1 MNLTPQQIQRLES
14 APVGRLATAGLDA
27 APHLIPV
34 CFALDCTPAAD
45 CRIYSVLDRKP
56 KRAALT
62 RLRRVRN
69 LLQNPQAALLID
81 HYNADWSQLWY
92 LLLTGPAELL
102 TDPADP
108 EHLDAIQLLQQK
120 YPQYRTMDI
129 AANPVIR
136 LTVERAV
143 SWDAAG

>member
-14 APVGRLATAGLDA
+14 ASVGRLATAGLDA

-34 CFALDCTPAAD
+34 CFALDYTPAAG
-45 CRIYSVLDRKP
+45 CRIYSVLDWKP

-92 LLLTGPAELL
+92 LLLTGPAQLL
-102 TDPADP
+102 TEPADP
-108 EHLDAIQLLQQK
+108 ERLDAIQLLQQK

>member
-1 MNLTPQQIQRLES
+1 MNLTPQQIQRLQS
-14 APVGRLATAGLDA
+14 APVGRLATAGTDA
-27 APHLIPV
+27 TPHLIPV
-34 CFALDCTPAAD
+34 CFALAATDAD

-56 KRAALT
+56 KRTALT

-92 LLLTGPAELL
+92 ILLTGPAQLL
-102 TDPADP
+102 TAPADP
-108 EHLDAIQLLQQK
+108 ERLDAIHRLQQK

-136 LTVERAV
+136 LTVEQAV

>member
-14 APVGRLATAGLDA
+14 SPVGRLATAGLDA

-34 CFALDCTPAAD
+34 CFALASTAAD

-92 LLLTGPAELL
+92 LLLTGPAQLL

-108 EHLDAIQLLQQK
+108 ERIDAIQLLQQK

-136 LTVERAV
+136 LSVERAV